1 MVGMIGALAKSKL
14 LLSPKSIDRDYTP
27 AVHTDIPT
35 HHRVPHYIFTSA
47 FNNVMHYMKMM
58 SMNANYYSKQRHF
71 MNALLHDLVTA
82 AMRTMV

>member
-14 LLSPKSIDRDYTP
+14 LLSPKSIDRDNTP

-35 HHRVPHYIFTSA
+35 HHRVPHYIFTYA
-47 FNNVMHYMKMM
+47 FNNAMHYMKMM

>member
-1 MVGMIGALAKSKL
+1 MHHCSMVGMIGALAKSKL

-47 FNNVMHYMKMM
+47 FNNVMHYMK
-58 SMNANYYSKQRHF
+58 NDVNECK
-71 MNALLHDLVTA
+71 LLFKAKTFYECFA
-82 AMRTMV
+82 P